1 MLLVE
6 KKASR
11 LPTSLFNNNVDYSF
25 ESRGSNVSSV
35 DDGCV
40 VLGEGTNTRNRYV
53 WVCAGQ
59 IWGSGPL
66 RCWTNLVDMHE

>member
-1 MLLVE
+1 MLLEE
-6 KKASR
+6 KKASG

-40 VLGEGTNTRNRYV
+40 VLGEGTSTRNRYF
-53 WVCAGQ
+53 
-59 IWGSGPL
+59 
-66 RCWTNLVDMHE
+66 LVLAE